1 MNKCIINF
9 KMSIALTK
17 AQADYEEKI
26 KSSNRSQD
34 KTLFKLAWQIH
45 ELEELIKEMR
55 QIAVDLSTLIGR
67 VLNIQ
72 HDLVKENFA
81 ANLIST
87 RVSLE
92 EAVKKLIR
100 HQRTAATHIM
110 VFMISPESRNHKPYA
125 LPVQC
130 LPITALKD
138 QQCRELANQIIA
150 AMVKRNM
157 KVVGRLHK
165 DMISIIDNFT

>member
-1 MNKCIINF
+1 
-9 KMSIALTK
+9 MSIALTK

-45 ELEELIKEMR
+45 ELEELIKEMG

-110 VFMISPESRNHKPYA
+110 VFMISTESRNHKPYA

>member
-1 MNKCIINF
+1 
-9 KMSIALTK
+9 
-17 AQADYEEKI
+17 
-26 KSSNRSQD
+26 
-34 KTLFKLAWQIH
+34 
-45 ELEELIKEMR
+45 MR

-67 VLNIQ
+67 VFNIQ
-72 HDLVKENFA
+72 HDLVKENLA
-81 ANLIST
+81 ANLTST
-87 RVSLE
+87 CVSLE
-92 EAVKKLIR
+92 EAAKKLIR

-130 LPITALKD
+130 LPITVLKD

>member
-1 MNKCIINF
+1 
-9 KMSIALTK
+9 
-17 AQADYEEKI
+17 
-26 KSSNRSQD
+26 
-34 KTLFKLAWQIH
+34 
-45 ELEELIKEMR
+45 
-55 QIAVDLSTLIGR
+55 
-67 VLNIQ
+67 
-72 HDLVKENFA
+72 
-81 ANLIST
+81 
-87 RVSLE
+87 
-92 EAVKKLIR
+92 
-100 HQRTAATHIM
+100 M